1 MKEALKAITPPV
13 VWNFARKFAGKKPTD
28 HAQRH
33 ALSLA
38 QDGVFSVAYR
48 QVEFND
54 NAYFVPGY
62 AEHRPAA
69 KAIANGELYEPA
81 THVLVKR
88 LLEDRPGSMVH
99 AGTFFGDM
107 VPTFAKACPKTL
119 YAFEPVLENY
129 VLAKLGV
136 EANSLDNVVL
146 TNAGLGTEIMPAR
159 IDIGGEDGEH
169 RGGSSKI
176 ALAGQATAL
185 TRIDALGLDDLSLL
199 QLDVEGFELHALNG
213 ARETVDRCSP
223 VILVEDNDNTC
234 RPFFDETGYVSCG
247 TIPGL
252 KIWSKP
258 ADKDRVS
265 KIVSAL

>member
-234 RPFFDETGYVSCG
+234 RTFFNETGYVSCG

>member
-1 MKEALKAITPPV
+1 MKQALKAITPPV
-13 VWNFARKFAGKKPTD
+13 VWNFARKFAGKKPAG

-33 ALSLA
+33 ALSLT

-48 QVEFND
+48 QVKFND
-54 NAYFVPGY
+54 NAYFVPEY
-62 AEHRPAA
+62 AAHRPAA
-69 KAIANGELYEPA
+69 KAIADGELYEPA
-81 THVLVKR
+81 THVLVR
-88 LLEDRPGSMVH
+88 QWLEVRPGSMVH

-107 VPTFAKACPKTL
+107 IPTFAKACPKTL

-136 EANSLDNVVL
+136 EANELDNVVL
-146 TNAGLGTEIMPAR
+146 TNAGLGSEVKPAR
-159 IDIGGEDGEH
+159 IDTGGEEATH

-176 ALAGQATAL
+176 AQSGQSTAL
-185 TRIDALGLDDLSLL
+185 MPIDALGIDDLSLL
-199 QLDVEGFELHALNG
+199 QLDVEGFELHALHG
-213 ARETVDRCSP
+213 ARDTVNRCSP

-234 RPFFDETGYVSCG
+234 GPFFDEAGYVSCG

-252 KIWSKP
+252 KVWSKP

>member
-13 VWNFARKFAGKKPTD
+13 LWNFARRFAGKKPTD

-38 QDGVFSVAYR
+38 QDDVFSVGFK

-54 NAYFVPGY
+54 NTYFVPAY
-62 AEHRPAA
+62 ASERPAA
-69 KAIANGELYEPA
+69 KAIASGELYEPA
-81 THVLVKR
+81 THVLVRK

-136 EANSLDNVVL
+136 EANGLDNVVL
-146 TNAGLGTEIMPAR
+146 TNAGLGTEIKPAR
-159 IDIGGEDGEH
+159 IDTGGEDGVH
-169 RGGSSKI
+169 RGGSSRI
-176 ALAGQATAL
+176 AQAGQATAL
-185 TRIDALGLDDLSLL
+185 TKIDALGLDDLSLL
-199 QLDVEGFELHALNG
+199 QLDVEGFEAYALAG
-213 ARETVDRCSP
+213 AAETVTRCSP

-234 RPFFDETGYVSCG
+234 RPFFDEAGYVSCG
-247 TIPGL
+247 TIPGI
-252 KIWSKP
+252 KVWSKP
-258 ADKDRVS
+258 ADKDRVT